1 MKNCKVS
8 LWTVFFFSW
17 NFQAGFLTI
26 NDVWHLVII
35 LSVSKLHLLRVAA
48 PSPEKGKKERG
59 SVYKRLVWIIF
70 CDITPFARKYN
81 NYYNSFSLPA
91 RSILSF
97 KAARWLKINN
107 EKHTQPH
114 SKMAVRLLTSEM
126 EEKHMYTAAL
136 SQVCGE
142 SHVHVCIIE
151 VSILDMRIENILYC
165 LMNLLD
171 QEYYPW

>member
-1 MKNCKVS
+1 M
-8 LWTVFFFSW
+8 
-17 NFQAGFLTI
+17 
-26 NDVWHLVII
+26 II
-35 LSVSKLHLLRVAA
+35 LSVSKLHLLRVAT
-48 PSPEKGKKERG
+48 PYSRERKKGERERLQ
-59 SVYKRLVWIIF
+59 RLVWIIF
-70 CDITPFARKYN
+70 CHITPFARKYN
-81 NYYNSFSLPA
+81 NHYNSFSLAA

-97 KAARWLKINN
+97 KAAHWLKINN
-107 EKHTQPH
+107 EKHTQPQ
-114 SKMAVRLLTSEM
+114 SKMAVRFLTSEM
-126 EEKHMYTAAL
+126 EETFMYRAAL

>member
-1 MKNCKVS
+1 M
-8 LWTVFFFSW
+8 
-17 NFQAGFLTI
+17 
-26 NDVWHLVII
+26 II
-35 LSVSKLHLLRVAA
+35 LSVSKLHLLLVAA
-48 PSPEKGKKERG
+48 PSPEKGKRREGASTKGWYE
-59 SVYKRLVWIIF
+59 SFF

-81 NYYNSFSLPA
+81 NYYNSFSLAA

-97 KAARWLKINN
+97 KAAHWLKINN

-126 EEKHMYTAAL
+126 EETYMYRAAL

-171 QEYYPW
+171 QEYYP